1 MSWFDDF
8 FNWLKSLFPEQQK
21 EEGSEPNIEAKESKM
36 PSNEVD
42 YIINDPKTK
51 GLIERIPLPNKPD
64 GMTFAVKNFKGGGYP
79 LNSKEGR
86 AANVWV
92 TMANTIKMAQKYSP
106 TPFKKWAAVSALAVF
121 PEAGRDLNAY
131 YDRRALKFFYAYI
144 REMKKTLY
152 TAESAD
158 IVAHELGHAILD
170 AHRRDLWSMQAL
182 EVWAFHEAYADVN
195 AILSILQ
202 HDVIIERMAENNR
215 IGRPNI
221 VSRLAEE
228 MGDAIYLLTKGED
241 GRKPGALRD
250 AINNF
255 KYTQPERLPKDGP
268 DDKLL
273 GECHSFGRLFLGAW
287 YEIFVKAYVQEK
299 KKQSAVDALKTARD
313 VMGRYITQA
322 MIDAPATPRFYDAV
336 ARNMLAIDKKS
347 NDGLYQAIMTDV
359 FKKRRILLPTVK
371 MLALPK
377 RLLKTQ
383 KGDEITEHDKGYTL
397 TRRKVELLKLSDEL
411 GLSALAVKNPLF
423 NVEIEVPMDT
433 YLEFDENK
441 QLVDVISTNRQEAIE
456 SARAC
461 LVHLHETNQ
470 VSDDEHTMFEIKDGK
485 LIRSHIE

>member
-1 MSWFDDF
+1 MSWYDNFL
-8 FNWLKSLFPEQQK
+8 NWLKSK
-21 EEGSEPNIEAKESKM
+21 ESNAAKEGEM
-36 PSNEVD
+36 PTNNQVD

-51 GLIERIPLPNKPD
+51 RLIERIPLPNKPD
-64 GMTFAVKNFKGGGYP
+64 GMTFAVKNFKGGGHS
-79 LNSKEGR
+79 LNTKEGR

-92 TMANTIKMAQKYSP
+92 TMANTIKMVQNYSP
-106 TPFKKWAAVSALAVF
+106 RPLKKWAAVSALAVF

-131 YDRRALKFFYAYI
+131 YDRRSLRFFYAYI

-170 AHRRDLWSMQAL
+170 ALRRDLWSVQAK
-182 EVWAFHEAYADVN
+182 EIWAFHEAYADIN
-195 AILSILQ
+195 AILAILQ
-202 HDVIIERMAENNR
+202 HDLILERMVDRDR
-215 IGRPNI
+215 ITRRNI

-228 MGDAIYLLTKGED
+228 MGDAIFILTKGQD

-255 KYTQPERLPKDGP
+255 KYTAPERLPKEGP

-287 YEIFVKAYVQEK
+287 YEILIKTYLQEK
-299 KKQSAVDALKTARD
+299 KEKSPIDALKTARD
-313 VMGRYITQA
+313 VMGKYVIQA
-322 MIDAPATPRFYDAV
+322 MIDAPATPKFYNAV

-347 NDGLYQAIMTDV
+347 NDGLYQDIMTQV
-359 FKKRRILLPTVK
+359 FKRRRILLPTIK

-383 KGDEITEHDKGYTL
+383 KDDEVTEHDRGYTL

-411 GLSALAVKNPLF
+411 GLSALAVNNPLF

-441 QLVDVISTNRQEAIE
+441 QLVDIVSTNRQEAIE

-461 LVHLHETNQ
+461 LVYLHETNQ
-470 VSDDEHTMFEIKDGK
+470 VGDGEDTMFEIKDGK